1 MGMDMISKCL
11 IEAGFPDADAVK
23 AAMKALAHE
32 GASGRSSATLNCNG
46 KTLSIAI
53 EAKDVVALRAA
64 ANAYLRALAVF
75 ESVERGADDE

>member
-1 MGMDMISKCL
+1 MKTKCL
-11 IEAGFPDADAVK
+11 IEAGFNDVAAVK

-32 GASGRSSATLNCNG
+32 GAGGRSSAKLNGSGN
-46 KTLSIAI
+46 TLSIAI

-75 ESVERGADDE
+75 EGVERGANDD